1 MYSTVDSYQSSF
13 PWRGRWAATSPEL
26 VSGLIQNQ
34 QDISLSSNRVVSVQE
49 ANTLE
54 YSKYY
59 SVLLQALTSSH
70 YSSNGLDMNE

>member
-1 MYSTVDSYQSSF
+1 MGS
-13 PWRGRWAATSPEL
+13 TSPEL

-54 YSKYY
+54 YDKYY
-59 SVLLQALTSSH
+59 TSCCR
-70 YSSNGLDMNE
+70 L